1 MNQWAE
7 QGDKKDDKPKDNTPE
22 LTKTTAWAEQP
33 AKEPEPAAEAPKP
46 KAKAKA
52 KAKVKEL

>member
-7 QGDKKDDKPKDNTPE
+7 QGDKKDDKPKENTPE
-22 LTKTTAWAEQP
+22 LTKTTAWAVQP
-33 AKEPEPAAEAPKP
+33 AKAAVPAAEAPKP

>member
-7 QGDKKDDKPKDNTPE
+7 QGDKIDDKPKENTPE

>member
-7 QGDKKDDKPKDNTPE
+7 QGDKKDDKPKEKTPE
-22 LTKTTAWAEQP
+22 LTKTTAWAEQG
-33 AKEPEPAAEAPKP
+33 AKIPMANLGKP

-52 KAKVKEL
+52 KPKAKAKAE